1 MRYQSGLYK
10 GIISKIPLKQVK
22 GIKVAATER
31 IYLATEEVRQLA
43 KTDFRWSDIKK
54 LDWSQISRGFNSL
67 SAIENTRIERR
78 LAVIVLSFFQSDQ
91 RRDVH
96 ETRH

>member
-1 MRYQSGLYK
+1 MSELRTSYVTW
-10 GIISKIPLKQVK
+10 I
-22 GIKVAATER
+22 
-31 IYLATEEVRQLA
+31 QL
-43 KTDFRWSDIKK
+43 R
-54 LDWSQISRGFNSL
+54 
-67 SAIENTRIERR
+67 SAIENTRIERW